1 MRTKTSLLL
10 LSIAIC
16 SCARLETQV
25 PPDTD
30 DSYSLLSLPK
40 RLIRTA
46 APQTNLSEWH
56 FESLALCQIRDTELE
71 DFTLPVSVNI
81 WDRVRDGF
89 SITPQINRR
98 IQQEIEWYAKH
109 PSYLARVSERAEKYL
124 FHVVE
129 EIDKRS
135 MPMELALLPIVESA
149 FDPFAYSPGRAAGMW
164 QVIPGTGTML
174 GLKQN
179 WWYDGRRDVMASTDA
194 ALTYLE
200 QLYRQVGNDWLLAL
214 AAYNSGAGNVQKAVK
229 RNKAKG
235 LPTDYWSLSL
245 PRETEMY
252 VPRLLALKA
261 LVENPDI
268 YGLSFY
274 PVANEPYFVSV
285 DVGAQID
292 LAQAASWADMSMEEL
307 AALNPGFNRW
317 ATDPDGPHRLLFPRH
332 KAGKFIEKLAETPVE
347 QRVVWDRY
355 EIKSGDTLSTIAK
368 RYHTTTDLLQ
378 SINKLPNHNLRA
390 GRTLMVPK
398 SAASAEFYSHT
409 AGQRLQR
416 VQANGKG
423 TKVEYQVR
431 SGDSLWQISRKFNVS
446 TGQLAKWNGMAPGD
460 PIFPGQKL
468 VIWKQTST
476 GTAATSDN
484 ERAVIR
490 KLAYKVRKGDSLS
503 AIADKF
509 KVRVADIREW
519 NNVDPSRHLKPGQN
533 LTLFVDVTRVQ

>member
-1 MRTKTSLLL
+1 MQTKTSLLL
-10 LSIAIC
+10 LSLAIC
-16 SCARLETQV
+16 SCARLDTQV
-25 PPDTD
+25 PPNTD
-30 DSYSLLSLPK
+30 DTYSLFSFPKRFTRTAQPTLSDWHLQSLP
-40 RLIRTA
+40 
-46 APQTNLSEWH
+46 
-56 FESLALCQIRDTELE
+56 LCKIHDTELE
-71 DFTLPVSVNI
+71 DFTLPVSVNL

-89 SITPQINRR
+89 SITPQTNRR

-124 FHVVE
+124 HFIVE
-129 EIDKRS
+129 EINKRG

-200 QLYRQVGNDWLLAL
+200 QLYGQVGNDWLLAL
-214 AAYNSGAGNVQKAVK
+214 AAYNSGAGNVRKAIR
-229 RNKAKG
+229 RNQAKG

-261 LVENPDI
+261 LVERPDV

-274 PVANEPYFVSV
+274 PIANEPYFISV

-292 LAQAASWADMSMEEL
+292 LAQAAEWAEMSMADL

-317 ATDPDGPHRLLFPRH
+317 ATDPDGPHRLLFPRD
-332 KAGKFIEKLAETPVE
+332 KAGNFIEKLADTPAE

-355 EIKSGDTLSTIAK
+355 EIKPGDTLSSIAK
-368 RYHTTTDLLQ
+368 RYRTTPAFLQ
-378 SINKLPNHNLRA
+378 TINHLPNHNLRA
-390 GRTLMVPK
+390 GKTLMVPK
-398 SAASAEFYSHT
+398 AAENAEFYTHS

-416 VQANGKG
+416 IQANGKG
-423 TKVEYQVR
+423 NKVEYRVR
-431 SGDSLWQISRKFNVS
+431 AGDSLWQISRNFNVS
-446 TGQLAKWNGMAPGD
+446 AQQLAKWNGMAPRD
-460 PIFPGQKL
+460 PIYPGQSL
-468 VIWKQTST
+468 VIWQQISA
-476 GTAATSDN
+476 TAPLNN
-484 ERAVIR
+484 ERTIR

-509 KVRVADIREW
+509 KVRVSDIKQW
-519 NNVDPSRHLKPGQN
+519 NKVDPNRHLQPGQN
-533 LTLFVDVTRVQ
+533 LTLYVDVTRTQ